1 MMEYKKGWIRN
12 SDDLGCCFSKEKI
25 NVPEMRD
32 SECFLGVFPL
42 TIMNHELVQCL
53 HYSLNNVA
61 PRFLT
66 TMDFLLST
74 YQFRHA
80 KAQFLLT

>member
-1 MMEYKKGWIRN
+1 
-12 SDDLGCCFSKEKI
+12 
-25 NVPEMRD
+25 MRG
-32 SECFLGVFPL
+32 SERFLGVFPL

-53 HYSLNNVA
+53 HYLLYSVA
-61 PRFLT
+61 PRSLT

-74 YQFRHA
+74 YQFRHG